1 MAGDKMM
8 TPEGTVTHPFA
19 ATILMDPSQL
29 YSFGRA
35 FEDRPEVRILKVDD
49 QTPSCWTVYA
59 ACASEGVQDLLESNW

>member
-49 QTPSCWTVYA
+49 QTLHRALRFASPGRRPA
-59 ACASEGVQDLLESNW
+59 ADA